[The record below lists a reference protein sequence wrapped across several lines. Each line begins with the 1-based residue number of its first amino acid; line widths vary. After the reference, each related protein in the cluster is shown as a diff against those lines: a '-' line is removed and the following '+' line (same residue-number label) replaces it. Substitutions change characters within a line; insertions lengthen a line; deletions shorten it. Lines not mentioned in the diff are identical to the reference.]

1 MYVYSEKI
9 DNVIR
14 NFLYEM
20 LEFPVPVWARE
31 FLDGYRSYHQ
41 HESEDAYSLVLPKNA
56 PQRHIRKIDDNM
68 LRLQL
73 DKIFKAMDDVVK
85 VIKSEY
91 MPIDKTRSEIW
102 RQFPW
107 PADFVDKDYSDLF
120 HHAVKCI
127 MEYEKFQYADN
138 IETEIDIHPELECY
152 YDKDERLID
161 VTSFNPLREAFV
173 KKDLKLA
180 VIPKYKSDYGLK
192 EKFAQ
197 LFKDGIPD
205 KWRVWVAPARII
217 AEEDV
222 PSKIYIQ
229 EERMWGLRFDEAA
242 FKKMFSKEYGKFEY
256 VNNELPD
263 RLMRVPLYKLQYQI
277 ASNDKESTASAIIE
291 ELIDITYGQSM
302 IDPEAFVYGSSEHY
316 YVRNRMVH
324 LMYDQKQSVFT
335 HLDLSYLYYNE
346 SDYYQRLNQT
356 LGQIKPSATKKMKV
370 YKIDGELPFSVISD
384 LIGISLDGVH
394 NPEVR
399 RLLNG
404 E

>member
-1 MYVYSEKI
+1 
-9 DNVIR
+9 
-14 NFLYEM
+14 
-20 LEFPVPVWARE
+20 
-31 FLDGYRSYHQ
+31 
-41 HESEDAYSLVLPKNA
+41 
-56 PQRHIRKIDDNM
+56 
-68 LRLQL
+68 
-73 DKIFKAMDDVVK
+73 MDDVIQA
-85 VIKSEY
+85 IKSEQI
-91 MPIDKTRSEIW
+91 PIDKTLPEIW

-107 PADFVDKDYSDLF
+107 PADFADKDYSDVF

-127 MEYEKFQYADN
+127 IEYEKFQYADK
-138 IETEIDIHPELECY
+138 IETGIDIRPGLKCY

-161 VTSFNPLREAFV
+161 VTSFTPLREAFV

-242 FKKMFSKEYGKFEY
+242 FKKMFSKEYGEFEY

-324 LMYDQKQSVFT
+324 LMYDQKRSVFT

-356 LGQIKPSATKKMKV
+356 LGQIKPNATKKMKV
-370 YKIDGELPFSVISD
+370 YKIDGELPFPVISD

>member
-1 MYVYSEKI
+1 MNLFSETI
-9 DNVIR
+9 DKAIHC
-14 NFLYEM
+14 LCGQM
-20 LEFPVPVWARE
+20 SGFPVPIWTRE
-31 FLDGYRSYHQ
+31 FLDGYRAYHQ
-41 HESEDAYSLVLPKNA
+41 HESVDAYLLVLPENA
-56 PQRHIRKIDDNM
+56 PQRHIGKIDDDM
-68 LRLQL
+68 LRLQF
-73 DKIFKAMDDVVK
+73 KRICKAMDDVIQ
-85 VIKSEY
+85 VIKSEQI
-91 MPIDKTRSEIW
+91 PIDKTLPEIW

-107 PADFVDKDYSDLF
+107 PADFADKDYSDVF

-127 MEYEKFQYADN
+127 IEYEKFQYADK
-138 IETEIDIHPELECY
+138 IETGIDIRPGLKCY

-161 VTSFNPLREAFV
+161 VTSFTPLREAFV

-242 FKKMFSKEYGKFEY
+242 FKKMFSKEYGEFEY

-324 LMYDQKQSVFT
+324 LMYDQKRSVFT

-356 LGQIKPSATKKMKV
+356 LGQIKPNATKKMKV

>member
-1 MYVYSEKI
+1 MNLFSEAI
-9 DNVIR
+9 DNTVHC
-14 NFLYEM
+14 LCVQM
-20 LEFPVPVWARE
+20 SGFPVPIWTRE
-31 FLDGYRSYHQ
+31 FMDGYRAYHQ
-41 HESEDAYSLVLPKNA
+41 HESADAYSLVLPENA
-56 PQRHIRKIDDNM
+56 PQRHIGIDDEV
-68 LRLQL
+68 LRPQL
-73 DKIFKAMDDVVK
+73 GEIFKAMDDVIEA
-85 VIKSEY
+85 IKSEQI
-91 MPIDKTRSEIW
+91 PIDKTLSEMW

-107 PADFVDKDYSDLF
+107 PADFADKEYSDVF

-127 MEYEKFQYADN
+127 IEYEKFQYADT
-138 IETEIDIHPELECY
+138 IETGIDIQPELERY
-152 YDKDERLID
+152 YDKDERLIQ

-173 KKDLKLA
+173 EKDLKLA

-205 KWRVWVAPARII
+205 KWRVWVAPARIV

-229 EERMWGLRFDEAA
+229 EEHQWGLRFDEAA
-242 FKKMFSKEYGKFEY
+242 FKKMFSKGYGEFEY
-256 VNNELPD
+256 VDNELPD

-277 ASNDKESTASAIIE
+277 ASNDKERTAAAIIE

-324 LMYDQKQSVFT
+324 LMYDQKRSIFT

-346 SDYYQRLNQT
+346 SDYYQRLGQT

-370 YKIDGELPFSVISD
+370 YKIDGELPFSVVSD